1 MIDSTRVMT
10 ALKDC
15 KLPNAMV
22 AEGTGICMYS
32 ISKYK
37 RGIAMPNGV
46 NLRKLAAYFN
56 IPDVA
61 PVREPEMTAADYA
74 EIIRRLTE
82 QNQQL
87 MSIIS
92 SALCGGLGSACQC

>member
-10 ALKDC
+10 ALKEC
-15 KLPNAMV
+15 NLSNTMV

-37 RGIAMPNGV
+37 RGLAMPNGV
-46 NLRKLAAYFN
+46 NLRKLAHYFN

-61 PVREPEMTAADYA
+61 PTVEPEMKPSDYA

-87 MSIIS
+87 MNLLASSIVGNLAIPVE
-92 SALCGGLGSACQC
+92 C